1 MGKGCT
7 CVVAESSWL
16 IGEIFE
22 RGLLLFILYKLFL
35 ASSRYLF
42 TRCKLLPFRVVSGI
56 FSLPIHSLQV
66 AAFPSCFWHLLATYL
81 LVASCSLY
89 KLFLASSRCKLL
101 PIQVVSRGLHN
112 RISRIVA
119 TKGVEEQAILRY
131 HGTRPIIFLP

>member
-35 ASSRYLF
+35 VSSRYLF
-42 TRCKLLPFRVVSGI
+42 TRCKLLPMQVVSGV

-66 AAFPSCFWHLLATYL
+66 APYTSCFWRL
-81 LVASCSLY
+81 LVASCYLS
-89 KLFLASSRCKLL
+89 KLFLAACTT
-101 PIQVVSRGLHN
+101 VFH
-112 RISRIVA
+112 
-119 TKGVEEQAILRY
+119 E
-131 HGTRPIIFLP
+131 